1 MPISEN
7 NSAGRLHNLLQ
18 KAIASGSA
26 NRNKGISPSLL
37 TVWQRALGCTSESE
51 TITAYLD
58 IIELPDVVSRDWAEA
73 RLPESALWFMK
84 EIRTGIVRYDF
95 NTGWYNIVDNFESA
109 SMQALRD
116 CADTLEK
123 IAPKRV
129 LPHDVVKDLLAKA
142 AKLFDEVQSADL
154 EPDLKHF
161 LLKQLHLIEVALRRH
176 QIAGVVP
183 VEEALGQI
191 FGSAS
196 LKKGMWERAAK
207 SPITRKITTFVSQVL
222 IAVTSSVITTA
233 IDHPSEPAQH
243 IILVFQENAE
253 FWQRYPRTIALEAR
267 SDHREI
273 EDQKA
278 LPDLPKAGNSSQESI
293 EEGEKGGTDS

>member
-7 NSAGRLHNLLQ
+7 NSAGRLYNLLQ

-37 TVWQRALGCTSESE
+37 TVWQHALGCTSKSE
-51 TITAYLD
+51 TIKAYLD

-73 RLPESALWFMK
+73 GLPESALWFMPK
-84 EIRTGIVRYDF
+84 IKAGIVRYNF
-95 NTGWYNIVDNFESA
+95 GEGWNHIAINFTAE
-109 SMQALRD
+109 SMQALRG

-123 IAPKRV
+123 IAPKQV

-142 AKLFDEVQSADL
+142 AKLSDEIQSADL
-154 EPDLKHF
+154 ETDLKHF
-161 LLKQLHLIEVALRRH
+161 LLKQLHLVEMALRRR

-183 VEEALGQI
+183 VEEALDQI
-191 FGSAS
+191 FGSAN

-207 SPITRKITTFVSQVL
+207 SPVTRRITTFIGQVL
-222 IAVTSSVITTA
+222 ILVTADAVTTA
-233 IDHPSEPAQH
+233 IGQPPEPAQQ
-243 IILVFQENAE
+243 IIVVFQETAE
-253 FWQRYPRTIALEAR
+253 FWQRYPRSIALETG

-273 EDQKA
+273 GDQKA
-278 LPDLPKAGNSSQESI
+278 LPDVPKVENSSQESI
-293 EEGEKGGTDS
+293 EEGEKGETDL